1 MVNISTDMWEK
12 EISETRELKQTL
24 SQCCLKSRF
33 DKKTN
38 SWWSNWCKILITNC
52 HKYFSIISYHEHL
65 SQSLVLQVFHK
76 YCMR

>member
-33 DKKTN
+33 LTQKQIVDEV
-38 SWWSNWCKILITNC
+38 IDVR
-52 HKYFSIISYHEHL
+52 YL
-65 SQSLVLQVFHK
+65 SQIVTNISQ
-76 YCMR
+76 